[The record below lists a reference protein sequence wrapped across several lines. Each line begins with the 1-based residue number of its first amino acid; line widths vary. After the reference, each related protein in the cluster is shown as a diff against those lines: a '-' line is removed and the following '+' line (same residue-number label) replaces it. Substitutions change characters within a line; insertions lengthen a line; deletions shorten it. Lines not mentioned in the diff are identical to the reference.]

1 MNIYP
6 SDYDDDRP
14 EAPWNDAAQA
24 AADREWSEHLDAI
37 GDPAAE
43 RIDEHLDEQD
53 AAADW
58 QPVDADLVEIFG
70 AQVAAALLDVEADAI
85 KERLHA
91 LGYDRIPGK
100 PAERVAAYRKLK
112 AAAVATAKG
121 QLD

>member
-58 QPVDADLVEIFG
+58 TPETVYDPRPFRLWWHGKMTYQEYQAHKARI
-70 AQVAAALLDVEADAI
+70 AAMREEWNRRQDEYVF
-85 KERLHA
+85 RLM
-91 LGYDRIPGK
+91 
-100 PAERVAAYRKLK
+100 AEM
-112 AAAVATAKG
+112 G
-121 QLD
+121 W